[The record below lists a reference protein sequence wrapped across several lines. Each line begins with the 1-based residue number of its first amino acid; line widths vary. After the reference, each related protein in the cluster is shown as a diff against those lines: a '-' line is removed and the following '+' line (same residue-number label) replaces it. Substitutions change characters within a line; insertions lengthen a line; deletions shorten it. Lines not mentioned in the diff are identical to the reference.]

1 MTISTHATR
10 VGTERYAARMGHL
23 APGHFRSRFG
33 LQFSSIGLGTYL
45 GENDAATSDGYV
57 ESIKTALANGCNV
70 FDTAVNYRL
79 MQSERDLGRAL
90 AESFAA
96 GDVAR
101 DEVIICSKGG
111 YVSYDGQGDLA
122 AQRDL
127 HGRFVATGLATDEEI
142 AGGVHCLAPEF
153 LSHQIETS
161 LANLGLETIDVYYLH
176 NPEVQLEQGVGSEQF
191 LARLEAAFARLE
203 EEARAG
209 RIRAYGIASWS
220 GLRADETERNYLP
233 LFVLMDAARKV
244 GGVDHRCRFLQF
256 PYNMGMMEGLIK
268 RNQYIYVGGNNGNSS
283 RVQVSL
289 LAAAVQYGMVAI
301 TSASL
306 IQGQIQGRPPVTLRK
321 KLGEFASDAQL
332 ALQLSRSTPGVT
344 TALVGMSRPDHVV
357 ENLATA
363 QHPPVDREQFFRM
376 FRVE

>member
-1 MTISTHATR
+1 MS
-10 VGTERYAARMGHL
+10 HL
-23 APGHFRSRFG
+23 AQGHFRPRFG

-45 GENDAATSDGYV
+45 GENDAATSEGYV
-57 ESIKTALANGCNV
+57 DSIKTALANGCNV

-96 GDVAR
+96 GDAAR

-111 YVSYDGQGDLA
+111 YVAYDGQGDLA

-127 HGRFVATGLATDEEI
+127 YSRFVATGLAAEEEI
-142 AGGVHCLAPEF
+142 AGGIHCLAPDF

-191 LARLEAAFARLE
+191 LARLEAAFTRLE

-233 LFVLMDAARKV
+233 LFVLMDAARKI
-244 GGVDHRCRFLQF
+244 GGADHRCRFLQF

-268 RNQYIYVGGNNGNSS
+268 RNQYIYVSGNNGSS
-283 RVQVSL
+283 RRVQVSL
-289 LAAAVQYGMVAI
+289 LAAAVQYGMAAI

-306 IQGQIQGRPPVTLRK
+306 LQGQVQGRPPKSLRQ

-344 TALVGMSRPDHVV
+344 TALVGMSRPDHVLD
-357 ENLATA
+357 NLAAA